1 MKKLSNKQIILLHQL
16 LIEETGGLDGLRD
29 EGLLDSAVHAPFQTF
44 DGLDLYPSVHTKAAR
59 LAYTLIKNHPFIDGN
74 KRIGILSMLTFLE
87 LNGVTVDCGND
98 DLIMLG
104 QCLADGSMND
114 KQLEEWILSHS

>member
-16 LIEETGGLDGLRD
+16 LIAETGGMDGLRD

-59 LAYTLIKNHPFIDGN
+59 LAYALIKNHPFLDGN

-87 LNGVTVDCGND
+87 INGVTVDCGND

-104 QCLADGSMND
+104 QGLADGSIDD
-114 KQLEEWILSHS
+114 KQLEEWLLSHS

>member
-59 LAYTLIKNHPFIDGN
+59 LAYALIKNHPFLDGN
-74 KRIGILSMLTFLE
+74 KRIGVLSMLTFLE

-104 QCLADGSMND
+104 QGLADGSIND
-114 KQLEEWILSHS
+114 KQLEEWLLSHS

>member
-1 MKKLSNKQIILLHQL
+1 MKKLSNKQIILLHQI

-59 LAYTLIKNHPFIDGN
+59 LAYALIKNHPFLDGN

-87 LNGVTVDCGND
+87 LNGVTVECGND

-104 QCLADGSMND
+104 QGLADGSMND